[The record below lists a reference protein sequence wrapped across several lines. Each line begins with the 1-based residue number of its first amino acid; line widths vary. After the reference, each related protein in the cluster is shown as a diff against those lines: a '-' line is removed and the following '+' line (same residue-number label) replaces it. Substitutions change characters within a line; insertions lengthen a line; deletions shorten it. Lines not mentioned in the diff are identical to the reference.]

1 MAQVI
6 VAEAVGSDFDR
17 IVSHLEAHDSPDGV
31 RRLNAILNALDVLE
45 TSPLIG
51 RPVEK
56 GYRELVIGR
65 GTSGYIA
72 LYRYDLRR
80 DRVVVLAV
88 RGQREAGYRRR

>member
-6 VAEAVGSDFDR
+6 VAEDVAADFDR
-17 IVSHLEAHDSPDGV
+17 IFAHLEAHESADGP
-31 RRLNAILNALDVLE
+31 RRLEAIFHALDVLE

-51 RPVEK
+51 RPVER
-56 GYRELVIGR
+56 GLRELVIGR
-65 GTSGYIA
+65 RTVGSIA

-88 RGQREAGYRRR
+88 RAQREAGYRRR